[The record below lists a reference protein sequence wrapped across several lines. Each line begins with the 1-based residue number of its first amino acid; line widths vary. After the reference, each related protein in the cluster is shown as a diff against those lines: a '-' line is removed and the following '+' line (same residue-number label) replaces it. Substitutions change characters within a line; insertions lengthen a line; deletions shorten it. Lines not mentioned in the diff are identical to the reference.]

1 MGGKDQDLYFQDLFP
16 GLIGN
21 LGLMNYLDISFL
33 DEQMTLDPSQGTLT
47 YLKPVFLS
55 LTDAEM

>member
-21 LGLMNYLDISFL
+21 LELMNYLDISFL
-33 DEQMTLDPSQGTLT
+33 DEQMILDPSQGTLT
-47 YLKPVFLS
+47 SETCVS
-55 LTDAEM
+55 QSH